1 MMQDDEVKT
10 KIYDFG
16 MLKRMFM
23 YTRPFKH
30 LMFGG
35 VILIITASFL
45 QLIGPYITKLAIDKY
60 IKVGNFDGLYKMVLL
75 YFGVLA
81 LTFIIQYAQVFITQY
96 LGQKLMY
103 DLRSEIFNHIQKL
116 SLSFFDKNP
125 VGRLM
130 TRVTSDVE
138 SLNQMFT
145 QGVVS
150 IFGDIFL
157 LAGIIIVMLSLN
169 LKLALWTFSVIPLLF
184 IITIIFKRKVRN
196 AFRSVRKWLAQI
208 NTYLQENITG
218 MSIVQVFN
226 RQQRNYDEFTK
237 INQKHTDAYVRM
249 VFYYAVFY
257 PAIELVSAMALAIVI
272 WQGGLLKTQDLVTY
286 GAMVAFIQYAQMF
299 FMPISDLSEKYNIL
313 QGAIAAAERIFKLLD
328 TPPRI
333 TSIDKPIERP
343 AVKGKIQFDQ
353 VWFAYNEEEY
363 VLKDISFTI
372 QPGESVAIVGHT
384 GAGKTSLISLLG
396 RQYEIQKGRI
406 LLDDVDIKSYDLRQL
421 RSNMAL
427 VLQDVFL
434 FSGSILENVRL
445 GNTKITENQVID
457 ACKKVNAHEFIE
469 QLPQRYHTILNE
481 RGASLSM
488 GQRQLLSF
496 ARAIVVQPQI
506 LILDEATSNIDTETE
521 ILIQEALNYIMEG
534 RTSIIIAHR
543 LSTIKH
549 VNRILVFHK
558 GHLKEMGTHQEL
570 MLKKGLYYQLYQ
582 LQYKEQD
589 LPIEVPSNSISE

>member
-1 MMQDDEVKT
+1 MMHDDEVKT

-23 YTRPFKH
+23 YTRPYKH
-30 LMFGG
+30 LMFAG
-35 VILIITASFL
+35 VILIISASFL
-45 QLIGPYITKLAIDKY
+45 QLIGPYITKLAIDDY
-60 IKVGNFDGLYKMVLL
+60 IKVGNYKGLYTIVML
-75 YFGVLA
+75 YFGVLG
-81 LTFIIQYAQVFITQY
+81 LTFLIQYAQVYVTQY

-150 IFGDIFL
+150 IFGDLFL
-157 LAGIIIVMLSLN
+157 LSGIIIVMMALN
-169 LKLALWTFSVIPLLF
+169 LKLALWTFSVIPVLF
-184 IITIIFKRKVRN
+184 IITFIFKRKVRE
-196 AFRSVRKWLAQI
+196 AFRNVRKWLAQI

-218 MSIVQVFN
+218 MSIVQIFN
-226 RQQRNYDEFTK
+226 RQQRNYEEFTK

-249 VFYYAVFY
+249 VFYYAIFY
-257 PAIELVSAMALAIVI
+257 PAIELVSAVALAIVI
-272 WQGGLLKTQDLVTY
+272 WQGGLLKMEDMVTY

-333 TSIDKPIERP
+333 TSIDQPVERP
-343 AVKGKIQFDQ
+343 NASGKIRFDH
-353 VWFAYNEEEY
+353 VWFAYNEDDY
-363 VLKDISFTI
+363 VLKDINFTI
-372 QPGESVAIVGHT
+372 EPGESVAIVGHT
-384 GAGKTSLISLLG
+384 GAGKTSLINLLG
-396 RQYEIQKGRI
+396 RQYEIQKGNI
-406 LLDDVDIKSYDLRQL
+406 YLDEVDIKSYDLRQL
-421 RSNMAL
+421 RTNMAL

-434 FSGSILENVRL
+434 FSGTILDNVRL
-445 GNTKITENQVID
+445 GNSKITEQQVVD
-457 ACKKVNAHEFIE
+457 ACKKVNAHAFIE
-469 QLPQRYHTILNE
+469 KLPQMYHTVLNE

-521 ILIQEALNYIMEG
+521 ILIQQALDYMMHG

-549 VNRILVFHK
+549 VDRILVFHK
-558 GHLKEMGTHQEL
+558 GHLKEMGAHQEL
-570 MLKKGLYYQLYQ
+570 MQNKGLYFQLYQ

-589 LPIEVPSNSISE
+589 LSLGIQADSV

>member
-343 AVKGKIQFDQ
+343 AVNGKIQFDQ

-558 GHLKEMGTHQEL
+558 GHLKEMGTHHEL